1 MNDIVNVIESYG
13 IELKKQGQLYI
24 GLCPFHDDK
33 NTPNLIVYESTQ
45 SFCCYA
51 CKKAGNVI
59 KFISLIEGKEYD
71 EVKKRYIAQD
81 TQHNLKL
88 FGSGDNNK
96 INFKNEVMLLA
107 ADVCRNFLRK
117 NSDKAEYALDILKKW
132 DDKLMT
138 LPNLD
143 YETGMGLYEKFKKY
157 INSIGGAA

>member
-1 MNDIVNVIESYG
+1 
-13 IELKKQGQLYI
+13 
-24 GLCPFHDDK
+24 
-33 NTPNLIVYESTQ
+33 
-45 SFCCYA
+45 
-51 CKKAGNVI
+51 
-59 KFISLIEGKEYD
+59 
-71 EVKKRYIAQD
+71 
-81 TQHNLKL
+81 
-88 FGSGDNNK
+88 
-96 INFKNEVMLLA
+96 MLLA

>member
-71 EVKKRYIAQD
+71 EAKKRYIAQD